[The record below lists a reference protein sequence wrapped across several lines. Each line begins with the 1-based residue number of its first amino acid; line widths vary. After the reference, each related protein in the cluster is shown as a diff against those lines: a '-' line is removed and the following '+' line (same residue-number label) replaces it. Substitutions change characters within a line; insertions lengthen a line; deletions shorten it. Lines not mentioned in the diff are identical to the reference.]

1 MKINR
6 STIFHQAWANARTV
20 HANFRRNA
28 RLFGPAPS
36 LRSCFRKALREAW
49 ATAKAEAAAAQ
60 ATQAARAAAAALPP
74 VERTRLAA
82 AAQDALAR
90 LDFSDAPLAAIASR
104 RAALNAQLATLS

>member
-1 MKINR
+1 MNFNR
-6 STIFHQAWANARTV
+6 STIFRQAWANARTI
-20 HANFRRNA
+20 HANFRRNE

-36 LRSCFRKALREAW
+36 LRSCFSKALREAW

-60 ATQAARAAAAALPP
+60 ATQAARTAAAALPP

-90 LDFSDAPLAAIASR
+90 LVFSDAPMAAIASR
-104 RAALNAQLATLS
+104 RDALNAQLAAFS